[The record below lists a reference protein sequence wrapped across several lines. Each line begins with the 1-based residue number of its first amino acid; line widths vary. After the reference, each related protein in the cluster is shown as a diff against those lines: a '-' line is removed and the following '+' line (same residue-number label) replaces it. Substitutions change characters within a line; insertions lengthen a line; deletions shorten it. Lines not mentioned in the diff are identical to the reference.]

1 MEEKIVAMMGLIN
14 KIVSNMDTM
23 TTIVNQLVDDVE
35 KLKHDRGLL

>member
-14 KIVSNMDTM
+14 KIVSNMDMM

>member
-14 KIVSNMDTM
+14 KIVRNMDMM